1 MSLEVKNYAE
11 GYDNRRKFDSIEES
25 QLRDKNWYFKYITQ
39 NTEGQ
44 DQTVYGGEVDENKD
58 NYPVGT
64 IFFDSTPLS
73 VFLSTAIKNI
83 VIDNVP
89 PEVVGSDIQ
98 YMVFE
103 SDYKCE
109 VTFKSDSPIDIGQ
122 LVIANGNTEADILYK
137 ATRKNNLNQSNGRID
152 SEYIKNI
159 SIAKSG
165 NLYKLK
171 FTIDKSLDV
180 DKLNANQIT
189 VIVWDTSANYVKFTT
204 DHRWYYLK
212 RNGDNP
218 YLTPLIIEFIDV
230 DPQDMIVRDNV
241 EGKTLVKVT
250 NPNIDLREIT
260 PTIQLGGGSIGYL
273 DNSTF
278 TYDQTTGVMLFYVT
292 HINKTGNVIVDA
304 WINVDNTEI
313 QQVIRDETF
322 AEGVLGPFIYADD
335 GRLYKFATYS
345 PKFLSDEHYADF
357 VKFTQDVLNTC
368 HTSLDTGN
376 RIGVLEK
383 IARIGNFN
391 DLDKIES
398 PLIDY
403 VHEEYNFEVTPNFD
417 EYLYYMYY
425 KPEDE
430 K

>member
-1 MSLEVKNYAE
+1 MSLEVKNYAKSY
-11 GYDNRRKFDSIEES
+11 GNVRKFDSIEES

-73 VFLSTAIKNI
+73 VFLSTTIKNI

-212 RNGDNP
+212 QNGDNP

-250 NPNIDLREIT
+250 NPNID
-260 PTIQLGGGSIGYL
+260 
-273 DNSTF
+273 
-278 TYDQTTGVMLFYVT
+278 
-292 HINKTGNVIVDA
+292 
-304 WINVDNTEI
+304 
-313 QQVIRDETF
+313 
-322 AEGVLGPFIYADD
+322 
-335 GRLYKFATYS
+335 
-345 PKFLSDEHYADF
+345 
-357 VKFTQDVLNTC
+357 
-368 HTSLDTGN
+368 
-376 RIGVLEK
+376 
-383 IARIGNFN
+383 
-391 DLDKIES
+391 
-398 PLIDY
+398 
-403 VHEEYNFEVTPNFD
+403 
-417 EYLYYMYY
+417 
-425 KPEDE
+425 
-430 K
+430 